1 MPTGT
6 SAGTWARRL
15 VHAEAEGAAATPRVL
30 LISSFVRPH
39 PGGVEEFIDSS
50 RALLEKRGLQTRV
63 LACRLPGLDTSADA
77 VIPTRFVGSSSWPL
91 PTGGWRILWREVS
104 AADAVV
110 ANNARHLL
118 PVVAVL
124 LSRVRG
130 RVAFLV
136 VHGSGAGP
144 YGGSRAF
151 GLVRSLFARTL
162 GQLAMRLSRP
172 VSVSQ
177 VGVEGV
183 RRLYGVRAAYL
194 PYPLRELPPASAP
207 PPLEPDRPMRITWVG
222 RLFPEKD
229 PLLAVAAV
237 ETLRPRR
244 EAVLHV
250 CGDGPLR
257 AELEQLARQRPWLL
271 VHGARSWE
279 EVQALQA
286 EGHACLATSVAD
298 NVQVTV
304 LEALSRGIPTV
315 STRVGDAP
323 SYYLS
328 SSIRHLCV
336 APRDPEATADALLDL
351 ASSYDGYR
359 SRFAA
364 NADLLRARHAEAGE
378 ALVRLLVEALPEARS
393 SGGPSPVH

>member
-6 SAGTWARRL
+6 SAGTWAWRL
-15 VHAEAEGAAATPRVL
+15 VRAEAEGAAATPRVL

-50 RALLEKRGLQTRV
+50 RALLEERGLEARV
-63 LACRLPGLDTSADA
+63 LACRLPGLDNSADA
-77 VIPTRFVGSSSWPL
+77 VIPTRFVGRSSWPL
-91 PTGGWRILWREVS
+91 PTGGWRTLWSEVS
-104 AADAVV
+104 EADAVV

-118 PVVAVL
+118 PVIAVL

-130 RVAFLV
+130 RAAFLV

-144 YGGSRAF
+144 YDGSRAF
-151 GLVRSLFARTL
+151 GLARSLFARTL
-162 GQLAMRLSRP
+162 GQLAIRLSRP

-183 RRLYGVRAAYL
+183 RRLYGVQATYL
-194 PYPLRELPPASAP
+194 PYPLRELPPVSEP
-207 PPLEPDRPMRITWVG
+207 PALEPDRPMRITWVG

-229 PLLAVAAV
+229 PLNAVAGV
-237 ETLRPRR
+237 ETLRRRR

-250 CGDGPLR
+250 YGDGPLR
-257 AELEQLARQRPWLL
+257 VELEQQARQRPWLL
-271 VHGARSWE
+271 VQGARTWE
-279 EVQALQA
+279 EVQSLQA

-323 SYYLS
+323 SYYLAP
-328 SSIRHLCV
+328 SIRHLCV
-336 APRDPEATADALLDL
+336 APRDPQATADALLDL

-364 NADLLRARHAEAGE
+364 NADLLRVRHADAGE

-393 SGGPSPVH
+393 SAGPSPVH

>member
-1 MPTGT
+1 
-6 SAGTWARRL
+6 
-15 VHAEAEGAAATPRVL
+15 VL

-50 RALLEKRGLQTRV
+50 RALLEERGLKTRV
-63 LACRLPGLDTSADA
+63 LACRLPGLDTTADA
-77 VIPTRFVGSSSWPL
+77 VIPTRFVGRSSWPL
-91 PTGGWRILWREVS
+91 PTGGWRTLWAEVS

-110 ANNARHLL
+110 GNNARHLL

-130 RVAFLV
+130 RAAFLV

-144 YGGSRAF
+144 CGGSAAF
-151 GLVRSLFARTL
+151 RLFRLFFEKTLAR
-162 GQLAMRLSRP
+162 LAMRVCRP

-177 VGVEGV
+177 VGVEAA
-183 RRLYGVRAAYL
+183 RRLYGVQASYL
-194 PYPLRELPPASAP
+194 PYPLRDLPPVETSP
-207 PPLEPDRPMRITWVG
+207 SLEPDRPMRITWVG

-237 ETLRPRR
+237 ETLRRR
-244 EAVLHV
+244 RDAELRII
-250 CGDGPLR
+250 GDGPLR
-257 AELEQLARQRPWLL
+257 PDLEQLARGRPWLL
-271 VHGARSWE
+271 VHGPRTWE
-279 EVQALQA
+279 EVQLLQA

-298 NVQVTV
+298 ATQLTV
-304 LEALSRGIPTV
+304 LEPLSRGIPTV

-323 SYYLS
+323 SHYLS

-351 ASSYDGYR
+351 ASSYDSYL

-364 NADLLRARHAEAGE
+364 NADILRARHAEAGE
-378 ALVRLLVEALPEARS
+378 ALVRLLVDARPDTGS
-393 SGGPSPVH
+393 AGRPPAVR

>member
-1 MPTGT
+1 MPGT
-6 SAGTWARRL
+6 R
-15 VHAEAEGAAATPRVL
+15 GAAATPRVL

-50 RALLEKRGLQTRV
+50 RALLEGHGFQTRV

-77 VIPTRFVGSSSWPL
+77 VIPTRFVGRSSWPL
-91 PTGGWRILWREVS
+91 PTGGLRTLWAEVS

-110 ANNARHLL
+110 GNNARHLL

-130 RVAFLV
+130 RAAFLV

-144 YGGSRAF
+144 YGGSAAF
-151 GLVRSLFARTL
+151 RLFRLFFEKTLAR
-162 GQLAMRLSRP
+162 LAMRVCRP

-177 VGVEGV
+177 VGVEGAG
-183 RRLYGVRAAYL
+183 RLYGVQASYL
-194 PYPLRELPPASAP
+194 PYPLRDLPPVETSPSLA
-207 PPLEPDRPMRITWVG
+207 PDRPICITWVG

-237 ETLRPRR
+237 ETLRRR
-244 EAVLHV
+244 RDAELRII
-250 CGDGPLR
+250 GDGPLR
-257 AELEQLARQRPWLL
+257 PDLEQLARRRPWLL
-271 VHGARSWE
+271 VHGPRTWE
-279 EVQALQA
+279 EVQLLQA

-298 NVQVTV
+298 ATQLTV
-304 LEALSRGIPTV
+304 LEPLSRGIPTV

-323 SYYLS
+323 AHYVS

-336 APRDPEATADALLDL
+336 APRDPDATADALLDL
-351 ASSYDGYR
+351 ASSYDSYR
-359 SRFAA
+359 SRFAD
-364 NADLLRARHAEAGE
+364 NAEILRARHAAAGE
-378 ALVRLLVEALPEARS
+378 ALMRLLVEALSERASSRGTSPAR
-393 SGGPSPVH
+393 